1 MPQEAAGKI
10 EHTAWGECS
19 MTKALVGQAADLS
32 SSPSGEGKDWRLLQL
47 PGSPVRPASVS
58 SSRVHK
64 TLSQKI
70 NGEHLVLNSGLCTH
84 RM

>member
-32 SSPSGEGKDWRLLQL
+32 SSPSGEGKDWRLL
-47 PGSPVRPASVS
+47 
-58 SSRVHK
+58 
-64 TLSQKI
+64 
-70 NGEHLVLNSGLCTH
+70 
-84 RM
+84 